1 MKLRYLLIAVAAL
14 VLQASASEGK
24 RWWSHI
30 EFLADDALEGRN
42 VGSAA
47 FEKAATYVEGQFKEI
62 GLKPGGVSGYRQPVK
77 FESRV
82 LVPEQSKLAL
92 LRSGVEEPLTPRED
106 ASLSARG
113 ELDGSVEA
121 PMVFVGYGLS
131 IPEAKWDELAGLD
144 LHGKIAVYVN
154 TTAPVDVS
162 DNVKSHVSSAGER
175 WAVLKKAGAIG
186 VATFPNPRP
195 PVGTTSDAAARRRS
209 AAAVVRTP
217 SPTDSRSR
225 GSRASGAGG
234 AGRVHHGDAQRRRKA
249 PCGQRPHDRRAGA
262 TDCRQEAA
270 STLSVGGHAS
280 RPGGR
285 EAPSR
290 STPRTSSASTKGRIR
305 S

>member
-62 GLKPGGVSGYRQPVK
+62 GLRPGGVSGYRQPVK

-106 ASLSARG
+106 AVLSARG

-121 PMVFVGYGLS
+121 PMVFVGYGMS

-195 PVGTTSDAAARRRS
+195 PVGTTSDAAPA
-209 AAAVVRTP
+209 
-217 SPTDSRSR
+217 
-225 GSRASGAGG
+225 ASGRGG
-234 AGRVHHGDAQRRRKA
+234 AQPLQPTVVLA
-249 PCGQRPHDRRAGA
+249 DR
-262 TDCRQEAA
+262 
-270 STLSVGGHAS
+270 
-280 RPGGR
+280 
-285 EAPSR
+285 
-290 STPRTSSASTKGRIR
+290 
-305 S
+305 